1 LVAIDLHILRVY
13 DRPLEDAMTTA
24 IKQRTNVSLDAAL
37 LSKARAHDLNVSAI
51 SEAALA
57 EAVRIAEAAA
67 WVQQNAEILAER
79 REWIAQNGTPLASLQ
94 VLKTD

>member
-1 LVAIDLHILRVY
+1 
-13 DRPLEDAMTTA
+13 MTAA

-67 WVQQNAEILAER
+67 WARDNAEALAER
-79 REWIAQNGTPLASLQ
+79 RDWIAQNGTPLTTLQ
-94 VLKTD
+94 VLKLD